1 MLRDSDTYWNNILI
15 VGLLESFSLSE
26 VELWDLKMEGYT
38 NIIGNQY
45 DFDDLDIEGRV
56 QDEWKLNPEDQSS
69 SNLNVQKV
77 FLLFYIEVY
86 VRVYYKLLFLKYLLN
101 FKAFQ

>member
-1 MLRDSDTYWNNILI
+1 
-15 VGLLESFSLSE
+15 
-26 VELWDLKMEGYT
+26 MEGYT

-86 VRVYYKLLFLKYLLN
+86 VRVYYTCFISYY
-101 FKAFQ
+101 F